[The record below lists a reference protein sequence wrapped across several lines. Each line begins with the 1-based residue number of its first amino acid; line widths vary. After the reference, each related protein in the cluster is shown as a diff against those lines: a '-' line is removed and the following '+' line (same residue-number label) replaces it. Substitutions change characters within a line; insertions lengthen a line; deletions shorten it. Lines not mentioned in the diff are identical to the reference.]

1 MSWVENSVEPSL
13 SPREQQILELVANGY
28 SAKEAASHLGIA
40 PRTVERHIENIR
52 LKMRARNRAHMVT
65 QAILAG
71 CLEIGRRQA
80 DDLFCSNYLLKEEG
94 GNAIPAPLAAR
105 TTEVS

>member
-1 MSWVENSVEPSL
+1 MWVENNIEPSL

-28 SAKEAASHLGIA
+28 SAKEAAGLVGIA

-71 CLEIGRRQA
+71 CLDIGRRQA
-80 DDLFCSNYLLKEEG
+80 NDRHPGDYLVEETN
-94 GNAIPAPLAAR
+94 GNVVSAPFAR
-105 TTEVS
+105 RHTEIG